1 MRKYKIIS
9 MLAAA
14 FLASS
19 ATGAHAGWFGA
30 EFGTKPSVTLFGQK
44 LTVPVPSLTLGAAAG
59 TSVSAKASS
68 SKGASLSLPFLKV
81 GVQSPELSVGTKTN
95 KVNISTAGV
104 KKSK

>member
-1 MRKYKIIS
+1 MRKYKIVS

-14 FLASS
+14 LFASS
-19 ATGAHAGWFGA
+19 AIQAHAGWFGA

-44 LTVPVPSLTLGAAAG
+44 LTVPVPSVTLGAAAG

-68 SKGASLSLPFLKV
+68 SKASLSLPFIKV

-95 KVNISTAGV
+95 KVSISTAGV